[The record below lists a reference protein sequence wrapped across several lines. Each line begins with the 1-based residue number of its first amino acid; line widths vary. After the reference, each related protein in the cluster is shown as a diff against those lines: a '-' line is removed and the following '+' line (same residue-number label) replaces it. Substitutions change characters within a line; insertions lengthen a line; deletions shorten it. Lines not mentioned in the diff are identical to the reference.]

1 MAKFFWLAA
10 ATLMPGYYIYTLG
23 DDGHVQSRVNAI
35 CDDDE
40 QAKRHAEQLVD
51 GHVVELWQE
60 ARKIAEFHPDNRPT
74 SRPDIATQIK

>member
-1 MAKFFWLAA
+1 VAGFSRPAA
-10 ATLMPGYYIYTLG
+10 ATLMPCYYIYTLG
-23 DDGHVQSRVNAI
+23 DDGHIQSRVNAI

-60 ARKIAEFHPDNRPT
+60 ARKIAEFTP
-74 SRPDIATQIK
+74 AKQ